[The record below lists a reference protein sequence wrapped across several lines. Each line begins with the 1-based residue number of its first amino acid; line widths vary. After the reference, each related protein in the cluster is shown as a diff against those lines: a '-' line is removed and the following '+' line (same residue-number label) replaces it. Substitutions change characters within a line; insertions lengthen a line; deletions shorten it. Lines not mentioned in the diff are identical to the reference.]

1 MSSGQRVTISVK
13 LVTLGESFVGK
24 SSLVL
29 RFVKKRFFDLQPTI
43 GSAYLLQEVPIADDA
58 NIQFQIWDTAGQE
71 RYHSLAPMYYRDAN
85 AAIVVYD
92 ITNKESF
99 AKAQYW
105 VNKLMQNEK
114 LGSGKIEIC
123 LVGNK
128 SDLDGYRR
136 VKFEEAKIYSEQNDL
151 LFMETSAKTGSNI
164 EELFI
169 AIAKKLRFLNFK
181 KDSDKNGLRLEDKNN
196 SERNMECCER

>member
-43 GSAYLLQEVPIADDA
+43 GSAYLLQEVPITDDA
-58 NIQFQIWDTAGQE
+58 NVQFQIWDTAGQE

-85 AAIVVYD
+85 AAIVIYD
-92 ITNKESF
+92 ITNEESF

-105 VNKLMQNEK
+105 VNQLRQNARP
-114 LGSGKIEIC
+114 SGKIEIS

-128 SDLDGYRR
+128 SDLDSYRR
-136 VKFEEAKIYSEQNDL
+136 VNFEEAKIYSEQNDL
-151 LFMETSAKTGSNI
+151 FFMETSAKTGSNI
-164 EELFI
+164 EELFV
-169 AIAKKLRFLNFK
+169 AIAKKLRPLNFH
-181 KDSDKNGLRLEDKNN
+181 DSDYNGLKLEDQNDSKKK
-196 SERNMECCER
+196 ECCEK